1 MKRIYTH
8 LKSEDGNTMIEAT
21 FVVTITLVVLTVIMM
36 LGFIFYQES
45 HLQSAANLTA
55 IQVARTY
62 PDRRKD
68 PVTGFIE
75 EGELGE
81 KGIFEGM
88 YYLIGEGSG
97 RVDEAK
103 GVGRE
108 LAKKNL
114 ERGRVLLSHT
124 VTEPEIKIAKSS
136 SAMFQNE
143 VIVTIEESYYIPFAG
158 LLGVEDGLLKRK
170 YVGKAQCV
178 DVLGAQS
185 YNKFFDVLCGNLAS
199 QKSVSLVKDTV
210 ETFKNFVEAKDN
222 LSNFLF
228 GGGEE

>member
-1 MKRIYTH
+1 
-8 LKSEDGNTMIEAT
+8 
-21 FVVTITLVVLTVIMM
+21 
-36 LGFIFYQES
+36 
-45 HLQSAANLTA
+45 
-55 IQVARTY
+55 
-62 PDRRKD
+62 
-68 PVTGFIE
+68 
-75 EGELGE
+75 
-81 KGIFEGM
+81 
-88 YYLIGEGSG
+88 
-97 RVDEAK
+97 
-103 GVGRE
+103 
-108 LAKKNL
+108 
-114 ERGRVLLSHT
+114 
-124 VTEPEIKIAKSS
+124 
-136 SAMFQNE
+136 MFQNE